1 MRLFWGTGEYA
12 ATATADA
19 AHLAGHCGNAQHLDM
34 SAYVFAFE
42 KVQQGRIFFSILL
55 TTLLH
60 ISHRIKSDTSTHQI
74 SHNEPIYSVRKF
86 ILYII
91 NIIIVRE

>member
-1 MRLFWGTGEYA
+1 MQLFWGTGEYA

-42 KVQQGRIFFSILL
+42 KVQQGRFFFFL
-55 TTLLH
+55 
-60 ISHRIKSDTSTHQI
+60 
-74 SHNEPIYSVRKF
+74 F
-86 ILYII
+86 
-91 NIIIVRE
+91 

>member
-1 MRLFWGTGEYA
+1 MQLQRQLMLHTLLGTVGMHSIWTCLRMCLPLKKYSKAGFFFLFW
-12 ATATADA
+12 
-19 AHLAGHCGNAQHLDM
+19 
-34 SAYVFAFE
+34 
-42 KVQQGRIFFSILL
+42 L